1 MKELIGVS
9 CFLLMGL
16 SWQVGAYDERDLQ
29 ELLETKDCEMCDLT
43 SADLSGTDLSGV
55 NLSGTDL
62 IEENLTGTIF
72 CDTIMPDGSRNN
84 SGC

>member
-1 MKELIGVS
+1 
-9 CFLLMGL
+9 
-16 SWQVGAYDERDLQ
+16 
-29 ELLETKDCEMCDLT
+29 MCDLT
-43 SADLSGTDLSGV
+43 SADLSGTDLSGA

-62 IEENLTGTIF
+62 IEANLTGTIF